1 MSGKIALEGQP
12 FQRVIL
18 IDLPSSLAKAH
29 GCYRISSLRISTA
42 RLSRANIR
50 RNQGTAKLKTLKTEN
65 SRRKMLLSLP

>member
-18 IDLPSSLAKAH
+18 IDLPSSLTKAH

-50 RNQGTAKLKTLKTEN
+50 RNQGTAKLKTPKTEN

>member
-1 MSGKIALEGQP
+1 MSGMIALEGQP

-18 IDLPSSLAKAH
+18 IDLPSSLTKAH

-50 RNQGTAKLKTLKTEN
+50 RNQVTAKLKTLKKEN